1 MTTLNKFPSHIFK
14 AYDIRGIYHSE
25 LDETLAYK
33 IGRAFTTMLQQE
45 EKKTDISLVVS
56 SDMRLSSPQLKQN
69 IIQGIIDQGAHVIDI
84 GMASTPTFYFTVAQY
99 NYDGGLIVSASH
111 NPKEYNGCKMV
122 RKQATPISKE
132 TGIYTIRDLAQNNIF
147 TDHKKGTIMK
157 KSDVLED
164 QMNHDLN
171 YINKDNIKSFR
182 IVADPANSM
191 GAQYLDLLFKHIPGT
206 LTKINFELD
215 GTFPAHQADPLNEE
229 NMKQLKDKVVED
241 GADLGISTDGDGD
254 RVFLVDE
261 KGETIPPYILR
272 GLLAKIFLRQ
282 HPNSHICY
290 DIRPGRITRDMI
302 LENSGIPVVTR
313 VGHSLIKEKMRELDA
328 VFAGESSGHF
338 FLKFDHGF
346 YEAPVVMIGKILE
359 ELTIKNC
366 RFSELVKP
374 YKKYFHSGEINS
386 KVENKEET
394 MNHIVSLHKNAKNIS
409 YLDGITIEYDNYW
422 FNIRSSNTESLL
434 RLNLEAETQ
443 EIMEEKRDELLSIIR
458 S

>member
-1 MTTLNKFPSHIFK
+1 MTTSTIFPSNIFK
-14 AYDIRGIYHSE
+14 AYDIRGIYPSE

-33 IGRAFTTMLQQE
+33 IGRAFTTILQKE
-45 EKKTDISLVVS
+45 EKKTDLSIVVS

-69 IIQGIIDQGAHVIDI
+69 IMQGITDQGAHVIDI

-122 RKQATPISKE
+122 RKHAIPISKE
-132 TGIYTIRDLAQNNIF
+132 TGIYTIRDLVQKNIF
-147 TDHKKGTIMK
+147 TDHEKGTITQKM
-157 KSDVLED
+157 DVLED

-171 YINKDNIKSFR
+171 YINKDNIRSFH

-191 GAQYLDLLFKHIPGT
+191 GAQYLDSLFKLIPCT

-229 NMKQLKDKVVED
+229 NMKQLKEKVVEV
-241 GADLGISTDGDGD
+241 GADLGIATDGDGD

-282 HPNSHICY
+282 HPKSPICY

-302 LENSGIPVVTR
+302 LEHGGIPVVTQ
-313 VGHSLIKEKMRELDA
+313 VGHSLIKEKMREVDA

-338 FLKFDHGF
+338 FLRFDHGF

-366 RFSELVKP
+366 QFSELVKP
-374 YKKYFHSGEINS
+374 YKKYIHSGEINS
-386 KVENKEET
+386 KVEDKEGK
-394 MNHIVSLHKNAKNIS
+394 MNHIVSLYKDAKKID
-409 YLDGITIEYDNYW
+409 YLDGITIEYDDYW

-434 RLNLEAETQ
+434 RLNLEAKTQ
-443 EIMEEKRDELLSIIR
+443 EIMEEKRDELLLIIR